1 MSLLRKQMFLMDWLK
16 LTKEKGKQMFKIIKI
31 CTKRGIEID
40 VATYSK
46 GYLAVWKRD
55 NDSKAIFSTLP
66 RIKVSGLRQ
75 AKQEIQAIYRPD
87 TVI

>member
-1 MSLLRKQMFLMDWLK
+1 MFLMDWLK
-16 LTKEKGKQMFKIIKI
+16 LTKEKGKQMFKVIKI

-55 NDSKAIFSTLP
+55 NDSKAIFQHFTENKKFQVYDKLN
-66 RIKVSGLRQ
+66 RKF
-75 AKQEIQAIYRPD
+75 RPFID
-87 TVI
+87 PIRSFKKGK